1 MLAQR
6 APDGDVERLLGAE
19 TERVIRTSGGL
30 FRELFRLVSGLLL
43 KNGPLPVRSEDIDQV
58 ERQQR
63 SQAFIGLSQEQREI
77 LRQVKETQQLIV
89 PRELT
94 SEAWT
99 LQALG
104 YVLCYRNGTV
114 DWFGVHPLLE
124 SLLDED

>member
-1 MLAQR
+1 M
-6 APDGDVERLLGAE
+6 
-19 TERVIRTSGGL
+19 
-30 FRELFRLVSGLLL
+30 
-43 KNGPLPVRSEDIDQV
+43 K
-58 ERQQR
+58 
-63 SQAFIGLSQEQREI
+63 
-77 LRQVKETQQLIV
+77 KTQQLIV

-114 DWFGVHPLLE
+114 DWWSVHPLLE